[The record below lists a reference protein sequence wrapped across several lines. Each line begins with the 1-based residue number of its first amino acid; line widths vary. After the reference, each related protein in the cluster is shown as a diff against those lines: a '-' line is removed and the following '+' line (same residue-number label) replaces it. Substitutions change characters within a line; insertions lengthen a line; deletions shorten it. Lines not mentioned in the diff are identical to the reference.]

1 MQDFCTADCP
11 CYYITNSV
19 EEHSVDRTVNFE
31 RVLSIDVDTVV
42 NLQFLRLEVAVA
54 IVVRC
59 FKLTTDEVMCAGHID
74 VQSRRKETRHRREL
88 CRDCTDDR

>member
-11 CYYITNSV
+11 SYFITNSV

-42 NLQFLRLEVAVA
+42 NLQFL
-54 IVVRC
+54 
-59 FKLTTDEVMCAGHID
+59 
-74 VQSRRKETRHRREL
+74 
-88 CRDCTDDR
+88 